1 MHISTQKCDLNP
13 IFIFQV
19 AQLILPLLQK
29 NQNCH
34 PVLKITMI
42 TGIRMMMEL
51 GGMSMMMKVSE
62 YTSSPKY
69 LNSDIKLCF
78 IEIA

>member
-1 MHISTQKCDLNP
+1 MHITTQKYDLNP

-34 PVLKITMI
+34 PVLKIMMI

-62 YTSSPKY
+62 YNSSLKY
-69 LNSDIKLCF
+69 LNSDINATF
-78 IEIA
+78 H